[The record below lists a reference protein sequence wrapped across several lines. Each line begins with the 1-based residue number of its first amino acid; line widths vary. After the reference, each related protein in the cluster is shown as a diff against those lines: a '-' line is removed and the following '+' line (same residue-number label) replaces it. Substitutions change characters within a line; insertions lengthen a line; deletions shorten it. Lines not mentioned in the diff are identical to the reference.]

1 MRFPFELLIA
11 LRHLRSR
18 KRERFISAATFI
30 CILGITLGVMAL
42 IVVLSVMNGFQEV
55 IKERLLSLSAHV
67 LVTNRE
73 GPISNYPYL
82 IEKLKQIKGVL
93 SVSPMVATQVMI
105 GSNDAL
111 SGAVLRGVRVD
122 SPYIFYLKKRGLMGS
137 GDLKAG
143 QMWVGAELARL
154 LNLKV
159 GDQVKVFSPLGLL
172 HPFGI
177 VPRIKSFEVAGIFQ
191 SGMYD
196 YDMSLVLVPLEDAQ
210 RFLSLEGAVTHLEVR
225 LQDIYQAHEIAQK
238 VQFILG
244 PRYLSRDWMEMNRN
258 LFYALRMER
267 RMMFLLLS
275 LTVAVA
281 SFNIIGV
288 LMMTVME
295 RRREIAI
302 LRSMGAKRSSVAKVF
317 LYEGLLIGTI
327 GTAFGTALG
336 LALAFNVE
344 PVSKTLEALLGFKF
358 LPPEVYFITEVP
370 SKVNPG
376 DVLTIVGLALGLSLL
391 SAIYPAL
398 KASKL
403 DPVEVLRYE

>member
-1 MRFPFELLIA
+1 MRPPFELLIA

-73 GPISNYPYL
+73 GPISDYPYL
-82 IEKLKQIKGVL
+82 IEKLKQIKGVQ

-105 GSNDAL
+105 GSKDAMF
-111 SGAVLRGVRVD
+111 GAVLRGVKED
-122 SPYIFYLKKRGLMGS
+122 SPYVSYLRKRGLMGS
-137 GDLKAG
+137 GDLKTG

-177 VPRIKSFEVAGIFQ
+177 LPRIRSFEVVGIFQ

-196 YDMSLVLVPLEDAQ
+196 YDVSLVLVRLEDAQ
-210 RFLSLEGAVTHLEVR
+210 RFLSLEEAVTHLEVR
-225 LQDIYQAHEIAQK
+225 LQDIYQAHEISQR
-238 VQFILG
+238 VQFLLG
-244 PRYLSRDWMEMNRN
+244 PQYLSRDWMEMNRN

-267 RMMFLLLS
+267 RVMFLLLS
-275 LTVAVA
+275 LTIAVA

-344 PVSKTLEALLGFKF
+344 PVSKALEALLGFKF

-370 SKVNPG
+370 SKVNLL
-376 DVLTIVGLALGLSLL
+376 DVLTIIGLALSLSLL
-391 SAIYPAL
+391 SAFYPAL

>member
-1 MRFPFELLIA
+1 MRPPFELLIA

-30 CILGITLGVMAL
+30 CILGITLGVMSL

-55 IKERLLSLSAHV
+55 IKERILSLSAHV
-67 LVTNRE
+67 LVTSRE
-73 GPISNYPYL
+73 GTIPDYPHL
-82 IEKLKQIKGVL
+82 MKKLKEIKGIQ
-93 SVSPMVATQVMI
+93 SVSPMVTTQVMI
-105 GSNDAL
+105 GSEDAL
-111 SGAVLRGVRVD
+111 SGAVLRGVKED
-122 SPYIFYLKKRGLMGS
+122 SPYVFYLRKRGLMGS

-143 QMWVGAELARL
+143 QIWVGAELARL
-154 LNLKV
+154 LKLKV

-172 HPFGI
+172 HPFGV
-177 VPRIKSFEVAGIFQ
+177 VPRVRSFEVAGIFQ

-196 YDMSLVLVPLEDAQ
+196 YDVSLVLVPLEDAQ
-210 RFLSLEGAVTHLEVR
+210 LFLSLEGAVTHLEVR
-225 LQDIYQAHEIAQK
+225 LRDIYQAHEISQK
-238 VQFILG
+238 VQFLLG
-244 PRYLSRDWMEMNRN
+244 PNYLSRDWMEMNRN

-275 LTVAVA
+275 LTVAIA
-281 SFNIIGV
+281 SFNVIGV

-327 GTAFGTALG
+327 GTAIGTVLG

-344 PVSKTLEALLGFKF
+344 PVSKALEAMLGFKF
-358 LPPEVYFITEVP
+358 LPPEVYYITEVP
-370 SKVNPG
+370 SKVNPW
-376 DVLTIVGLALGLSLL
+376 DVLTIIGLALALSLVSSL
-391 SAIYPAL
+391 YPAL